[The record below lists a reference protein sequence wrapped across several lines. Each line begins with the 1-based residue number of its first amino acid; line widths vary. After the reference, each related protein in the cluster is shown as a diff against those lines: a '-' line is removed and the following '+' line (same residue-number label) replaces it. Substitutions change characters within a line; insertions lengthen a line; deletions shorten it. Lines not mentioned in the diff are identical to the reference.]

1 MERDP
6 KLEKARS
13 DSLQLGWERSMS
25 LNPTADAAALLS
37 RHLAGIEARLNAR
50 EEASLLG
57 LSGPNHEAQRL
68 EAELVRAVERAI
80 RLAERGDFRCY
91 QIASGLC
98 SRFYRL
104 GLVA

>member
-1 MERDP
+1 
-6 KLEKARS
+6 
-13 DSLQLGWERSMS
+13 MS

-57 LSGPNHEAQRL
+57 LSGPDHEAQRL

-98 SRFYRL
+98 ARFYRL